1 MDLGHGISHAP
12 FLRRISLAKKE
23 VKEIKLASTRKIEDD
38 PVEFIN
44 TGSTILNMAGSGKG
58 KTGGWARNRIANIIG
73 DGSSGKTIL
82 ALETAAQDFY
92 TIRERESK
100 IFAPVNDIEIVYN
113 NVERVMDFPLAKMYG
128 QKFVDGVNWIATPT
142 VEEFGAD
149 FAGRVQRLKTGQH
162 LLYIV
167 DSWDALRSKVG
178 IERFEK
184 QLEESIK
191 DRSASS
197 EGKEKKE
204 KGTYGMDK
212 QKYGS
217 DYFGII
223 CSMMD
228 GKDATLIIISQVRE
242 KINIM
247 FGDKYY
253 RAGGKA
259 LDFYTHQCCW
269 LAEYDSISRTYKGRD
284 WPLGIIS
291 RGRFKRNKVAKP
303 YRQGD
308 ITILFDYGVD
318 DLTSMMNWLWG
329 PKASMIDFD
338 GEKMSRV
345 DFINYIEKNGLI
357 DEIRTM
363 VEKEWTE
370 MEEKVAPDRVNKFEG
385 LSD

>member
-1 MDLGHGISHAP
+1 M
-12 FLRRISLAKKE
+12 AKKE
-23 VKEIKLASTRKIEDD
+23 VKEIKMASTKKIEDE
-38 PVEFIN
+38 PVEFIS
-44 TGSTILNMAGSGKG
+44 TGSTVLNMAGSGHG
-58 KTGGWARNRIANIIG
+58 KTGGWARNRIANIVG

-92 TIRERESK
+92 TIQKRESK
-100 IFAPVNDIEIVYN
+100 LFAPVNEIQIVYN

-128 QKFVDGVNWIATPT
+128 HKFVDAVDWISTPT

-149 FAGRVQRLKTGQH
+149 FAKRVQKLKVGQH

-178 IERFEK
+178 MERFEK
-184 QLEESIK
+184 QLEEAMEDK
-191 DRSASS
+191 KSAS
-197 EGKEKKE
+197 
-204 KGTYGMDK
+204 KGTYGLDK
-212 QKYGS
+212 QKYSS
-217 DYFGII
+217 DYFGSI

-247 FGDKYY
+247 FGEKYY

-269 LAEYDSISRTYKGRD
+269 LAEYDDISRTYKGKE

-308 ITILFDYGVD
+308 ITILFDYGID
-318 DLTSMMNWLWG
+318 DLTSMINWLWG
-329 PKASMIDFD
+329 PKAQTIDFD
-338 GEKMSRV
+338 DEKMSRA
-345 DFINYIEKNGLI
+345 DFINYIERNGLI
-357 DEIRTM
+357 DEIREM
-363 VEKEWTE
+363 VEQEWLR
-370 MEEKVAPDRVNKFEG
+370 MEAEVAPNRVDKFEG
-385 LSD
+385 I